1 MGNFHIATATA
12 ALNILLIPESVAG
25 SASWEYKQGHVL
37 KGGPWFPSI
46 TSVTFKL
53 LPFPFNLE
61 LQSCVHEECLI
72 SATNTSQGARAASA
86 RAFVHSLNI
95 LIKYAR
101 MYGYEHKRTEAQFAT
116 TWKELQQGLP
126 TTGDSGFL
134 LGVSDN
140 KLLLDG
146 IPLETGN
153 AERSFATLLST
164 AGLASLHFSKDVT
177 EEDFVRL
184 VRAFTVA
191 GSKAQDVS
199 KQIKEALS
207 SGTHSGTIKINEVKF
222 VAADPLTGDVSIAAQ
237 IAAQTLGPEFKQWL
251 NDPQKLLQ
259 LIAAAEGANSGGG
272 PAPAGGVPMVPLG
285 SVPNPPQA
293 SGKGVWVPEGTPIGM
308 PGGTAAAAAPAWTG
322 GMVPLQEQEVIQAIR
337 LLTRFGQVQQDPTMK
352 EEDLHKEL
360 TETDPNTRLNLQ
372 QLLGSLAGQV
382 SSEEQDTPL
391 LMKAAE
397 HMAIRFAIERY
408 QKGEVK
414 VNAVHQMME
423 HMSRQ
428 MDSLR
433 SILKLQEEK
442 MSKAGILVESHAD
455 ILDRMFWA
463 EVPEAGKKS
472 VLMSHEAPCVPPRN
486 LRQFV
491 ELLLDRDD
499 RQSATEILNNYSS
512 CLSARDTEPRRRTA
526 IGLSQLADLYS
537 RLGGQPMGQAVRCLS
552 EQLINEKDP
561 ELQSLLSAAFVRLSQ
576 EASSSKHYGAVN
588 EVCAGMERISLER
601 PVLMG
606 DLRPRVGVENRLP
619 EFIEE
624 ALQLDPIPPDMLSV
638 LRRTSQSGAE
648 HLADRFFRC
657 MRRDECDRMIE
668 LVHQLGSPILSQLR
682 EILRTGQPRQAAG
695 AVGLVSRLDVG
706 TLLELLPARMPEW
719 NRFYHDIIV
728 RQIAYGAAVD
738 RGRTLLE
745 LAEILDPLVLPEAVD
760 EIGMSGDMTA
770 TPPLIAMARPGDT
783 ASRSPY
789 VQLKAIESLGR
800 LKDSE
805 AVAILREILEAKKT
819 FSWVHHRELRIA
831 AAQALSKTDPR
842 YSSQV
847 LSDSGLETAELA
859 IAPLD
864 FAPACPWV
872 RQRRYERLVL
882 AKTVPAIIGSSW
894 GKSRIMIRELSLGGG
909 MGTKEDNLRI
919 GSEADLEISVGMRA
933 KIRAHVLLRRA
944 RVNEVGFEIVSTDLE
959 SRYRLRRLLVD
970 ALNHSP
976 SNKGHEWSGDRKV

>member
-1 MGNFHIATATA
+1 
-12 ALNILLIPESVAG
+12 
-25 SASWEYKQGHVL
+25 
-37 KGGPWFPSI
+37 
-46 TSVTFKL
+46 
-53 LPFPFNLE
+53 
-61 LQSCVHEECLI
+61 
-72 SATNTSQGARAASA
+72 
-86 RAFVHSLNI
+86 
-95 LIKYAR
+95 
-101 MYGYEHKRTEAQFAT
+101 MYGYNHKRTEGQFET

-126 TTGDSGFL
+126 TTGDAGFL

-146 IPLETGN
+146 IPLEAGN

-184 VRAFTVA
+184 VRAFTIA

-207 SGTHSGTIKINEVKF
+207 AGKQGSSIKINEVKF

-237 IAAQTLGPEFKQWL
+237 IAAQTLGPEFRQWL

-259 LIAAAEGANSGGG
+259 LIAAAEGANSGGSGGGGGKG
-272 PAPAGGVPMVPLG
+272 PADGVPMVPLG
-285 SVPNPPQA
+285 SVPNLPT
-293 SGKGVWVPEGTPIGM
+293 GKGKGRWVPDGDTSGTGS
-308 PGGTAAAAAPAWTG
+308 GAATGAAPAWTG

-337 LLTRFGQVQQDPTMK
+337 LLTRFGQVQQDPNVK
-352 EEDLHKEL
+352 EEDITKEL
-360 TETDPNTRLNLQ
+360 SEADPNTRLNLQ
-372 QLLGSLAGQV
+372 QLLGSLAAKAT
-382 SSEEQDTPL
+382 SEEQDTPL

-397 HMAIRFAIERY
+397 HMAIRFALERY

-442 MSKAGILVESHAD
+442 MNKAGILVESHAD

-463 EVPEAGKKS
+463 EVPESGKKS

-491 ELLLDRDD
+491 EVLLDRDD
-499 RQSATEILNNYSS
+499 KQSATDILNNYSS
-512 CLSARDTEPRRRTA
+512 CLGAKDAEPRRRAA
-526 IGLSQLADLYS
+526 IGLSQLADLYA
-537 RLGGQPMGQAVRCLS
+537 RLGGQPMGQAIKKLS
-552 EQLINEKDP
+552 EQLIAEKDA
-561 ELQSLLSAAFVRLSQ
+561 ELQSLFSAAFVRLSQ
-576 EASSSKHYGAVN
+576 EASSAKNYGAVN
-588 EVCAGMERISLER
+588 EVCAGMELISVER
-601 PVLMG
+601 PVLMS

-624 ALQLDPIPPDMLSV
+624 AIQMDTVPPDMLSV
-638 LRRTSQSGAE
+638 LRRTSHTGAD

-668 LVHQLGSPILSQLR
+668 LVQQLGSPVLVQLR
-682 EILRTGQPRQAAG
+682 EILRTGQPRQASG

-719 NRFYHDIIV
+719 NRFYHDIVV

-770 TPPLIAMARPGDT
+770 TPPLIAMARPGET
-783 ASRSPY
+783 ASRSPF

-800 LKDSE
+800 LKDAE
-805 AVAILREILEAKKT
+805 AVSTLREILETKKT
-819 FSWVHHRELRIA
+819 FGWVHHRELRIA

-847 LSDSGLETAELA
+847 LSDSGLEPAELA

-864 FAPACPWV
+864 MAPACPWV
-872 RQRRYERLVL
+872 RQRRYERMVL
-882 AKTVPAIIGSSW
+882 AKTVVATIGSSW
-894 GKSRIMIRELSLGGG
+894 GKSRILIRELSLGGG

-970 ALNHSP
+970 ALYSAP
-976 SNKGHEWSGDRKV
+976 QSKPQEWSGERKI

>member
-1 MGNFHIATATA
+1 
-12 ALNILLIPESVAG
+12 
-25 SASWEYKQGHVL
+25 
-37 KGGPWFPSI
+37 
-46 TSVTFKL
+46 
-53 LPFPFNLE
+53 
-61 LQSCVHEECLI
+61 
-72 SATNTSQGARAASA
+72 
-86 RAFVHSLNI
+86 
-95 LIKYAR
+95 
-101 MYGYEHKRTEAQFAT
+101 MYGYEHKRTEAQFEMA
-116 TWKELQQGLP
+116 WNELQQGLP
-126 TTGDSGFL
+126 TTGDQGFL

-153 AERSFATLLST
+153 AERSFATLLTT

-177 EEDFVRL
+177 EEDFIRL

-199 KQIKEALS
+199 KQIKEALA
-207 SGTHSGTIKINEVKF
+207 GNKHGGTIKINEVKF

-259 LIAAAEGANSGGG
+259 LIAAAEGANAGGG
-272 PAPAGGVPMVPLG
+272 GGGKGPADGVPMVPLG
-285 SVPNPPQA
+285 SVPNMPQ
-293 SGKGVWVPEGTPIGM
+293 GKGKGRWVPDGSPE
-308 PGGTAAAAAPAWTG
+308 AAAAGAAAGAAPAWTG

-337 LLTRFGQVQQDPTMK
+337 LLTRFGQVQTDPSAK
-352 EEDLHKEL
+352 EEDIQKEL
-360 TETDPNTRLNLQ
+360 VETDPNTRLNLQ
-372 QLLGSLAGQV
+372 QLLGSLAAKA
-382 SSEEQDTPL
+382 SAEEEDTPL

-397 HMAIRFAIERY
+397 HMAIRFALERY
-408 QKGEVK
+408 SKGEVK

-463 EVPEAGKKS
+463 EVPESGKKS
-472 VLMSHEAPCVPPRN
+472 VLLSHEAPCVPPRN

-491 ELLLDRDD
+491 EVLLERDD
-499 RQSATEILNNYSS
+499 KQSAGEILNNYTS
-512 CLSARDTEPRRRTA
+512 CLGAKDTEPRRRTA
-526 IGLSQLADLYS
+526 IGLSQLADLYA
-537 RLGGQPMGQAVRCLS
+537 RLGGQPMGQAVRKLS
-552 EQLINEKDP
+552 EQLIVEKDA

-576 EASSSKHYGAVN
+576 EASAAKNYAAVN
-588 EVCAGMERISLER
+588 EVCAGMEHISMER
-601 PVLMG
+601 PVLIN

-624 ALQLDPIPPDMLSV
+624 AVQLNPIPPELLSI
-638 LRRTSQSGAE
+638 LRRTTQSGAE

-657 MRRDECDRMIE
+657 MRRDECDRMVE
-668 LVHQLGSPILSQLR
+668 MVTELGSPVLLQLR
-682 EILRTGQPRQAAG
+682 EILRTGQPRQASG

-706 TLLELLPARMPEW
+706 TLLELLPVRMPEW
-719 NRFYHDIIV
+719 NRFYHDIVV
-728 RQIAYGAAVD
+728 RQIAYGAAPD

-760 EIGMSGDMTA
+760 EIGMSGDLTA
-770 TPPLIAMARPGDT
+770 TPPLIAMARPGEA

-789 VQLKAIESLGR
+789 IQLKAIESLGR
-800 LKDSE
+800 LKDAE
-805 AVAILREILEAKKT
+805 AVAILREILESKKT
-819 FSWVHHRELRIA
+819 FGFVHHRELRIA

-847 LSDSGLETAELA
+847 LSDSGLEPSELA

-864 FAPACPWV
+864 MAPACPWV

-882 AKTVPAIIGSSW
+882 AKSVTGTIGSSW
-894 GKSRIMIRELSLGGG
+894 GKSRILIRELSLGGG

-919 GSEADLEISVGMRA
+919 GSEADLEIAVGMRA

-970 ALNHSP
+970 ALNAAQ
-976 SNKGHEWSGDRKV
+976 NKGQEWSGDRKV

>member
-1 MGNFHIATATA
+1 M
-12 ALNILLIPESVAG
+12 
-25 SASWEYKQGHVL
+25 
-37 KGGPWFPSI
+37 
-46 TSVTFKL
+46 
-53 LPFPFNLE
+53 
-61 LQSCVHEECLI
+61 
-72 SATNTSQGARAASA
+72 TSQGARAASA

-101 MYGYEHKRTEAQFAT
+101 MYGYEHKRTEAQFEV

-126 TTGDSGFL
+126 TTGDAGFL

-146 IPLETGN
+146 IPLEAGN
-153 AERSFATLLST
+153 AEKSFATLLST
-164 AGLASLHFSKDVT
+164 AGLASLHFSKGVT

-199 KQIKEALS
+199 KQIKEALAANKQ
-207 SGTHSGTIKINEVKF
+207 GGTIKINEVKF

-237 IAAQTLGPEFKQWL
+237 IAAQTLGPEFRQWL

-272 PAPAGGVPMVPLG
+272 KGPSDGSPMVPLG
-285 SVPNPPQA
+285 SVPNPV
-293 SGKGVWVPEGTPIGM
+293 KGGSTGTGAAT
-308 PGGTAAAAAPAWTG
+308 GTAPAWTG
-322 GMVPLQEQEVIQAIR
+322 GMVPLQEEEVIQAIR
-337 LLTRFGQVQQDPTMK
+337 LLTRFGQVQQDPNVK
-352 EEDLHKEL
+352 EEQITQEL
-360 TETDPNTRLNLQ
+360 SATDPNTRLNLQ
-372 QLLGSLAGQV
+372 QLLGSLAAKA
-382 SSEEQDTPL
+382 STEESDTPL

-397 HMAIRFAIERY
+397 HMAIRFALERY

-463 EVPEAGKKS
+463 EVPESGKKS

-491 ELLLDRDD
+491 EVLLDRDD
-499 RQSATEILNNYSS
+499 KQSATEILNNYSS
-512 CLSARDTEPRRRTA
+512 CLGAKDTEPRRRTA
-526 IGLSQLADLYS
+526 IGLSQLADVYA
-537 RLGGQPMGQAVRCLS
+537 RLGGPAMGQAIRKLS
-552 EQLINEKDP
+552 EQLISEKDA
-561 ELQSLLSAAFVRLSQ
+561 ELLSLFSAAFVRLSQ
-576 EASSSKHYGAVN
+576 EASSAKNYAAVN
-588 EVCAGMERISLER
+588 EVCAGMEHISVER
-601 PVLMG
+601 PVLMS

-624 ALQLDPIPPDMLSV
+624 ALQLEPIPPDMLSV

-668 LVHQLGSPILSQLR
+668 MVKEIGSPVLVQLR

-706 TLLELLPARMPEW
+706 TLLELLPVRLPEW
-719 NRFYHDIIV
+719 NRFYHDIVV
-728 RQIAYGAAVD
+728 RQIAYGAATD

-760 EIGMSGDMTA
+760 EIGMSGDMSS
-770 TPPLIAMARPGDT
+770 TPPLIAMARPGEA
-783 ASRSPY
+783 ASRSPF

-800 LKDSE
+800 LKDAE
-805 AVAILREILEAKKT
+805 AVATLREILEAKKT
-819 FSWVHHRELRIA
+819 FSWTHHRELRIA

-847 LSDSGLETAELA
+847 LSDSGLEPAELA

-864 FAPACPWV
+864 MAPACPWV

-882 AKTVPAIIGSSW
+882 AKTVSATIGSSW
-894 GKSRIMIRELSLGGG
+894 GKSRILIRELSLGGG

-919 GSEADLEISVGMRA
+919 GSEADLEISMGMRT

-959 SRYRLRRLLVD
+959 SRYRLRRILVD
-970 ALNHSP
+970 ALNNAP
-976 SNKGHEWSGDRKV
+976 QNKSQEWSGERKI

>member
-1 MGNFHIATATA
+1 
-12 ALNILLIPESVAG
+12 V
-25 SASWEYKQGHVL
+25 
-37 KGGPWFPSI
+37 
-46 TSVTFKL
+46 
-53 LPFPFNLE
+53 
-61 LQSCVHEECLI
+61 
-72 SATNTSQGARAASA
+72 TNTSQGARASSA

-101 MYGYEHKRTEAQFAT
+101 MYGYAHKRTEGQFET
-116 TWKELQQGLP
+116 TWNELKQGLP
-126 TTGDSGFL
+126 TTGDAGFL

-153 AERSFATLLST
+153 SERSFATLLTT

-199 KQIKEALS
+199 KQIKEALGANKPGS
-207 SGTHSGTIKINEVKF
+207 TIRINEVKF

-259 LIAAAEGANSGGG
+259 LIAAAEGANAGGG
-272 PAPAGGVPMVPLG
+272 GQGAAGGVPMVPLG
-285 SVPNPPQA
+285 SVPNARKGAGAA
-293 SGKGVWVPEGTPIGM
+293 SG
-308 PGGTAAAAAPAWTG
+308 TATGAAPAWKG
-322 GMVPLQEQEVIQAIR
+322 GMVPLQEEEVVQAIR
-337 LLTRFGQVQQDPTMK
+337 LLTRFGQAQNDPAVK
-352 EEDLHKEL
+352 EEDLQKEL

-372 QLLGSLAGQV
+372 QLLGSLAAKATTA
-382 SSEEQDTPL
+382 EEQDTPL

-397 HMAIRFAIERY
+397 HMAIRFALERY
-408 QKGEVK
+408 SKGEVK

-433 SILKLQEEK
+433 QILKLQEEK

-463 EVPEAGKKS
+463 EVPESGKKS

-491 ELLLDRDD
+491 EVLLERDD
-499 RQSATEILNNYSS
+499 KAGAAEILNNYSS
-512 CLSARDTEPRRRTA
+512 CLGAKEIESRRRTA

-537 RLGGQPMGQAVRCLS
+537 RLGGEPMGQAIRKLS
-552 EQLINEKDP
+552 EHLVHEKEA
-561 ELQSLLSAAFVRLSQ
+561 ELQSLFSAAFVRLSQ
-576 EASSSKHYGAVN
+576 EASSAKNYGAVN
-588 EVCAGMERISLER
+588 EVCAGMELISMER
-601 PVLMG
+601 PVLMS

-624 ALQLDPIPPDMLSV
+624 AIYLETVPPDMLSV

-668 LVHQLGSPILSQLR
+668 LVKQLGSPVLLQLR
-682 EILRTGQPRQAAG
+682 EILRTGQPRQASG

-706 TLLELLPARMPEW
+706 TLLELLPARLPEW
-719 NRFYHDIIV
+719 NRFYHDIVV
-728 RQIAYGAAVD
+728 RQIAYGAAAD

-745 LAEILDPLVLPEAVD
+745 LAEIFDGLVLPEAVD

-770 TPPLIAMARPGDT
+770 SQPLIAMARSGEA

-800 LKDSE
+800 LKDAE
-805 AVAILREILEAKKT
+805 AVATLREILESKKT
-819 FSWVHHRELRIA
+819 FGWVHHRELRIA
-831 AAQALSKTDPR
+831 AAQALAKTDPR

-847 LSDSGLETAELA
+847 LSDNGLEPAEMA

-864 FAPACPWV
+864 MAPACPWV

-882 AKTVPAIIGSSW
+882 AKTVYGTLGSSW
-894 GKSRIMIRELSLGGG
+894 GKSRIQIRELSLGGG

-919 GSEADLEISVGMRA
+919 GSEADLEISLGMRS

-944 RVNEVGFEIVSTDLE
+944 RVNEVGFEIVNTDLE

-970 ALNHSP
+970 ALNHAP
-976 SNKGHEWSGDRKV
+976 QNKDQEWSGERKI